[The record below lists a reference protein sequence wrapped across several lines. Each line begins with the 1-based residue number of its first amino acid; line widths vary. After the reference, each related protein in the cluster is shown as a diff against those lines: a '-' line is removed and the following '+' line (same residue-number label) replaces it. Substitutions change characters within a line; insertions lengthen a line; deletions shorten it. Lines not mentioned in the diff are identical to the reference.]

1 MLLNRLQVRIFGLQ
15 QRREI
20 VGRRLSQPSQ
30 CTHPRTMAM
39 APLQLPVQSVR
50 VSRWSVD
57 FGAIIGSGTFGS
69 VYMARDEEGS
79 GESVAAKVI
88 YVPYAVGQDP
98 VRG

>member
-1 MLLNRLQVRIFGLQ
+1 
-15 QRREI
+15 
-20 VGRRLSQPSQ
+20 
-30 CTHPRTMAM
+30 MAM